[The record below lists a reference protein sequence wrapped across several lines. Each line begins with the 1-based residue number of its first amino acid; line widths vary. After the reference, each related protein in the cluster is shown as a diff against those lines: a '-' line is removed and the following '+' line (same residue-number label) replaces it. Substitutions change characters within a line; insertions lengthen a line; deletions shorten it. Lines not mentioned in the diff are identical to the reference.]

1 MTSSLKTILTEP
13 GCTVAPGI
21 YDMISIRMAIAA
33 RAKVLYMTGYGT
45 VASHLGIPDAGLAS
59 FRDMIDRVSVM
70 GRVAK
75 EAGIPLV
82 ADGDT
87 GYGGLLNVDMTVKE
101 YERAGAS
108 AIQIEDQVFPKKC
121 GHTLNRPVIPKQE
134 MADKIRVA
142 VEARQSDEFLI
153 IARTDARTEHGLAEA
168 MDRMAAYDEAG
179 ADILFVESP
188 ESEDELR
195 QIGERFGHKLLI
207 ANMVE
212 GGRTPVL
219 DAKRLGELGF
229 SLAIFPA
236 IGFLSTATALERAYG
251 DLVSSGASAG
261 QANLYNFDS
270 FSRLMGFD
278 RVWEFE
284 KRNAHA

>member
-1 MTSSLKTILTEP
+1 MSSSLRSILAEP
-13 GCTVAPGI
+13 GCVVAPGI
-21 YDMISIRMAIAA
+21 YDMISTHLAISAKA
-33 RAKVLYMTGYGT
+33 RILYMTGYGT

-59 FRDMIDRVSVM
+59 FRDMVDRVAVM
-70 GRVAK
+70 GRAAR

-108 AIQIEDQVFPKKC
+108 AIQLEDQVFPKKC
-121 GHTLNRPVIPKQE
+121 GHTPNRPVVPKQE

-142 VEARQSDEFLI
+142 VEARQSDDFLI
-153 IARTDARTEHGLAEA
+153 IARTDARSDQGLDEA
-168 MDRMAAYDEAG
+168 LDRMAAYDAAG

-195 QIGERFGHKLLI
+195 LIGERFPHKPLV

-219 DAKRLGELGF
+219 DARRLGELGF

-236 IGFLSTATALERAYG
+236 IGFLSTAKALERAYG
-251 DLVSSGASAG
+251 DLVATGASAG
-261 QANLYNFDS
+261 EDDLYS
-270 FSRLMGFD
+270 FEKFNRMIGFE
-278 RVWEFE
+278 RVWEFD
-284 KRNAHA
+284 KRHARD